1 MQWGRTPAQG
11 VVVEMLSIA
20 PAFSNRN
27 NKSPLMNSN
36 TTMDT
41 TQVLFGTSLRGS
53 LTSSILTGY
62 NSKETVSMSRT
73 LSRSFDHLKLMSMWR
88 SLNVLSSS
96 LTISKTTPR
105 LAAMQSFV
113 SEFLWEKI
121 FYLKISLNWL
131 NLHQPRIRTPG
142 FLTRLWNYYYS
153 WYLSSFVQAFHN
165 SSLTNIGKLL
175 VKLFLHNFLSVL
187 ANLLPSHVLVFVEK
201 SIKDLRVLGVMVSA
215 SIMSAR
221 GYISCR

>member
-1 MQWGRTPAQG
+1 
-11 VVVEMLSIA
+11 MLSIA

-121 FYLKISLNWL
+121 FYLKISLN
-131 NLHQPRIRTPG
+131 
-142 FLTRLWNYYYS
+142 
-153 WYLSSFVQAFHN
+153 
-165 SSLTNIGKLL
+165 
-175 VKLFLHNFLSVL
+175 
-187 ANLLPSHVLVFVEK
+187 
-201 SIKDLRVLGVMVSA
+201 
-215 SIMSAR
+215 
-221 GYISCR
+221 